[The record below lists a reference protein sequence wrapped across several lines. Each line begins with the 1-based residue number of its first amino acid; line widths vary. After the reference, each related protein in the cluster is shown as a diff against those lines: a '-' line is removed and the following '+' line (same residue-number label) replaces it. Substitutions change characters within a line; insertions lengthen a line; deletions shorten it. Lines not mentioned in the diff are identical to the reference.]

1 MELSSQMILFAR
13 VAEQGSF
20 SAAARDLS
28 LTPSAVSKQISALED
43 SLGIRLLTRT
53 QQGICLT
60 EEGRVFYDRCH
71 SVAAMVAE
79 TRDLFESM
87 SDHPRGVLRVHC
99 TVAFGKAQILPILP
113 AYLETVPEVTVD
125 LELTDRQVD
134 IVSEEVD
141 VSIRFSEQIDNSTL
155 IARKLAPNRR
165 VICAAPSY
173 IERRGLP
180 ERPSDLAGHNCLR
193 LSTVEKWN
201 DWRFVEGGDPI
212 SVQVTGNFEAN
223 SADAVYHA
231 ALAGM
236 GIARLSTYL
245 VGDDI
250 AEGRLLRLLPDYV
263 QTGSSIYAIY
273 PERRNLAPK
282 LRSFLDYLTGHF
294 GKVPPWER
302 RAGL

>member
-1 MELSSQMILFAR
+1 MQA
-13 VAEQGSF
+13 
-20 SAAARDLS
+20 
-28 LTPSAVSKQISALED
+28 
-43 SLGIRLLTRT
+43 
-53 QQGICLT
+53 
-60 EEGRVFYDRCH
+60 
-71 SVAAMVAE
+71 
-79 TRDLFESM
+79 
-87 SDHPRGVLRVHC
+87 
-99 TVAFGKAQILPILP
+99 
-113 AYLETVPEVTVD
+113 
-125 LELTDRQVD
+125 
-134 IVSEEVD
+134 
-141 VSIRFSEQIDNSTL
+141 
-155 IARKLAPNRR
+155 
-165 VICAAPSY
+165 
-173 IERRGLP
+173 
-180 ERPSDLAGHNCLR
+180 
-193 LSTVEKWN
+193 WN
-201 DWRFVEGGDPI
+201 EWRFGSNGDEIRVPV
-212 SVQVTGNFEAN
+212 SGNFQAN